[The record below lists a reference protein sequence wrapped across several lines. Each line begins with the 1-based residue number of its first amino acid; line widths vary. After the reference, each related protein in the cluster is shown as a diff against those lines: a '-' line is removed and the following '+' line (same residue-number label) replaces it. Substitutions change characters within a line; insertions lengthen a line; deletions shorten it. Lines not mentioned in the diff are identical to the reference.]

1 MIGILIRFLT
11 VVIGS
16 LVSVTW
22 FPTSFLPLWLTMA
35 AANFF
40 SLREGTILFV
50 GFSLMSLAINPT
62 WYQFFVPLV
71 LWVGLLVIIV
81 PGLLP
86 HGKRLSWISFVLT
99 GTILSLLLQLIAYAG
114 HYQAGFWLIFGAV
127 FSHGILLLIITL
139 PAKILGEAYD
149 RYLNALGIYHE

>member
-1 MIGILIRFLT
+1 MIGILIRILI

-22 FPTSFLPLWLTMA
+22 FPSSFLPLWLTMA

-50 GFSLMSLAINPT
+50 GFSLTSLAINPT
-62 WYQFFVPLV
+62 WYQIFVPLV
-71 LWVGLLVIIV
+71 LWIGLLVIII

-86 HGKRLSWISFVLT
+86 HGKRLSWISFILA
-99 GTILSLLLQLIAYAG
+99 GTVLSLILQLIAYTG
-114 HYQAGFWLIFGAV
+114 HYQPAFWLIFGAI
-127 FSHGILLLIITL
+127 FSHAILLLIITL
-139 PAKILGEAYD
+139 PAKILGEAYA